1 MIIAEKGIVP
11 NITLWRGDITAATFD
26 LRLVNKTSETV
37 TLFQGLTDQ
46 TPARHTIKLVPPYE
60 AWLSLPSGEY
70 EYYIENEGITL
81 AVGLLQNIENK
92 ESYEY
97 NTDNIFTEY
106 RA

>member
-11 NITLWRGDITAATFD
+11 NITLWRGDITASTFD
-26 LRLVNKTSETV
+26 LRLVNTTSKAVSFFE
-37 TLFQGLTDQ
+37 GLTDQ
-46 TPARHTIKLVPPYE
+46 TPARHTIKLLPPQE
-60 AWLSLPSGEY
+60 AWKDLPSGEY

-97 NTDNIFTEY
+97 DTDNIFTEY